1 MIGALMGDMIGS
13 PYEWENTDRRDIPIP
28 GTGEHITDDSVMTM
42 AVTKALLG
50 SCHESLKSDP
60 QGFQH
65 RLIKEMVALYHRYP
79 DAGYGGMFVQYLLS
93 EEKRP
98 YHSYGNGSA
107 MRISP
112 VGWMAKDEEEV
123 RGVSALCTEITHDHP
138 EGMKG
143 AEAVALAIFLS
154 RKRES
159 RQEIQRRMASYY
171 PELKN
176 PEEYLRQVRG
186 IYGDCSCPHTVPLA
200 LASFLLSVD
209 EKDAFCL
216 AISLGGD
223 SDTIACMAGSVAE
236 AFYHPLSFSPLEKE
250 YLERIPVDFK
260 KDICLFHEKY
270 GTGKKL

>member
-50 SCHESLKSDP
+50 SSHESLKSDP
-60 QGFQH
+60 HGFQR

-79 DAGYGGMFVQYLLS
+79 DAGYGGMFVRYLLS
-93 EEKRP
+93 EDKRP

-123 RGVSALCTEITHDHP
+123 QRVSALCSEITHDHP

-143 AEAVALAIFLS
+143 AKAIAMAIFLA
-154 RKRES
+154 RKGES
-159 RQEIQRRMASYY
+159 RQAIGERMTFYY
-171 PELKN
+171 PILKDSDKGIGR
-176 PEEYLRQVRG
+176 LRGRC
-186 IYGDCSCPHTVPLA
+186 GDCSCPNTVPLA
-200 LASFLLSVD
+200 LAAFLASRDEREAIALAVSF
-209 EKDAFCL
+209 
-216 AISLGGD
+216 GGD

-236 AFYHPLSFSPLEKE
+236 AFYYPRRFSM
-250 YLERIPVDFK
+250 LERLYLNRVPPSFRDEI
-260 KDICLFHEKY
+260 LRFHEKFQ
-270 GTGKKL
+270 TGKTR